1 MTTPTTPGTKG
12 APRGLEVLATG
23 SLITVQDLG
32 RHGLGALGVGTSG
45 AVDQDSL
52 RLANR
57 LLGNPEG
64 AAALEVTFGGLEVRA
79 HGGMFVVLTGAAC
92 AMTIDT
98 VPVGHAALT
107 WLPDGATLRLAP
119 ATSGLRAYLAVR
131 GGIDVPPV
139 LGSRSTDT
147 LSGLGPAVPRVGD
160 RLPVGSPPEAQ
171 PRVEV
176 APVGLPTSGEVPL
189 RVVPGPRDD
198 WFVASAL
205 GDLLGAAYEVTAE
218 SDRVGMRLSGPVL
231 ERSRQGELSSE
242 GMVTG
247 ALQVPPTGQPTLLLT
262 DHPVTGGYPV
272 IAVVVA
278 GDIGL
283 AAQAQPGQ
291 LLRFVRADGVSHDS

>member
-1 MTTPTTPGTKG
+1 MTTPGTKG
-12 APRGLEVLATG
+12 APRGLEILATG
-23 SLITVQDLG
+23 SLVTVQDLG
-32 RHGLGALGVGTSG
+32 RLGLGALGVGTSG
-45 AVDQDSL
+45 AVDRASL

-57 LLGNPEG
+57 LLGNPDD

-92 AMTIDT
+92 AMTIDAA
-98 VPVGHAALT
+98 PVGHAAVT

-119 ATSGLRAYLAVR
+119 ATSGLRAYLGVR
-131 GGIDVPPV
+131 GGIDVSPV

-160 RLPVGSPPEAQ
+160 RLPVGPPPDSPPL
-171 PRVEV
+171 VEV
-176 APVGLPTSGEVPL
+176 APVGLPTSGEVSL
-189 RVVPGPRDD
+189 RVVPGPRED
-198 WFVASAL
+198 WFVPSAL
-205 GDLLGAAYEVTAE
+205 EDLLGATYEVTTE

-231 ERSRQGELSSE
+231 ERARDGELSSE

-291 LLRFVRADGVSHDS
+291 RLRFVLADGGPHGS